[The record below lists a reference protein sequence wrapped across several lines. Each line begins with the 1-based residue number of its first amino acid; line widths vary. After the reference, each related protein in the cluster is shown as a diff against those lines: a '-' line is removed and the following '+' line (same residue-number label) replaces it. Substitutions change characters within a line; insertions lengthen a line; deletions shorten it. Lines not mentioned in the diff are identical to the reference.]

1 MDLFIIVLI
10 RIIVRRIKY
19 KKTYT
24 TANIE
29 MQNETLE
36 DFSKS
41 NYTLQQPI
49 MLTCKIFKYI
59 KQHIKGIWTRS
70 LCTQ

>member
-59 KQHIKGIWTRS
+59 KQHINGV
-70 LCTQ
+70 